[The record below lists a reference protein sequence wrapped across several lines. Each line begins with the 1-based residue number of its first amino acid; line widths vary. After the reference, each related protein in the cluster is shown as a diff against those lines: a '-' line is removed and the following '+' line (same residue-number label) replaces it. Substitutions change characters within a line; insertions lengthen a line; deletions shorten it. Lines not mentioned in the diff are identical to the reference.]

1 MGGGYFFCVVHEA
14 KCVLPVPFNNVVVD
28 FKVGNLKLASLSLYF
43 AALSVKV

>member
-14 KCVLPVPFNNVVVD
+14 KCVLPVPVNNVVD